1 MPSAATAKILDASLA
16 ARPAG
21 RGRACYAAFRRI
33 LAGSHVVSLT
43 DQALVSAASFLA
55 LIMIGRWGGPSQLGA
70 YAIGGSV
77 LALMIAAQEALVTR
91 PYAIQLHRPPGTPAE
106 HAFGSLLFSFLLSA
120 AGSLGLGAVAL
131 AMIGFDAHRDLVA
144 ICAVLA
150 AVIPFILLREFARRF
165 AFAHLRTRNAL
176 RIDLAAAALNIAAL
190 GWLGW
195 TGRLSAVTAFAATGI
210 SCAICTVAWLC
221 LARGQFAFRFA
232 KAGATV
238 KQSWAMG
245 KWLLSG
251 QLALQAQGYMTYW
264 LSLVVA
270 GAAVTGVY
278 AACMSI
284 VSFANPLLF
293 GFFNILT
300 PRSVQALRNG
310 GGSGLR
316 RQAAFDALLLLA
328 AMSVF
333 CLVIFVAGEPAMRL
347 LFPAMAYEGIGR
359 ILEVLA
365 LAALASAV
373 GVPASIALAGAD
385 RARAVAAVMVA
396 TAVLN
401 VVLVW
406 ALITQWGLLGAAYG
420 VLASEIVGSAGRWA
434 VFLALVPGRLRN
446 PSISTTDP
454 TLERRLSA

>member
-1 MPSAATAKILDASLA
+1 
-16 ARPAG
+16 
-21 RGRACYAAFRRI
+21 
-33 LAGSHVVSLT
+33 
-43 DQALVSAASFLA
+43 
-55 LIMIGRWGGPSQLGA
+55 
-70 YAIGGSV
+70 
-77 LALMIAAQEALVTR
+77 
-91 PYAIQLHRPPGTPAE
+91 
-106 HAFGSLLFSFLLSA
+106 
-120 AGSLGLGAVAL
+120 
-131 AMIGFDAHRDLVA
+131 
-144 ICAVLA
+144 
-150 AVIPFILLREFARRF
+150 
-165 AFAHLRTRNAL
+165 
-176 RIDLAAAALNIAAL
+176 
-190 GWLGW
+190 
-195 TGRLSAVTAFAATGI
+195 
-210 SCAICTVAWLC
+210 
-221 LARGQFAFRFA
+221 
-232 KAGATV
+232 
-238 KQSWAMG
+238 
-245 KWLLSG
+245 
-251 QLALQAQGYMTYW
+251 
-264 LSLVVA
+264 
-270 GAAVTGVY
+270 
-278 AACMSI
+278 
-284 VSFANPLLF
+284 
-293 GFFNILT
+293 
-300 PRSVQALRNG
+300 VQALRNG

-359 ILEVLA
+359 ILEVLS

-373 GVPASIALAGAD
+373 GVPASIALASAD